1 MRALL
6 QRVTEASV
14 RVDGQAIGAIG
25 PGLVILHCVEEGDGA
40 DQVEYLARKIA
51 NLRIFADNE
60 GKTNRSVLDIDG
72 VALVVSQ
79 FTLAADWKKGNRP
92 GFSHAAAPDL
102 AEALYNDFC
111 QALRG
116 HGLQVETGRF
126 AASMQVALVNDGPFT
141 IWMDTES

>member
-1 MRALL
+1 M

-60 GKTNRSVLDIDG
+60 GKTNRSVMDVDG
-72 VALVVSQ
+72 AALVVSQ